1 MKRILFIILT
11 MAAGLCLNAQEI
23 ANIGKKINVIS
34 PEINGNQVTFR
45 LEAPDAQSV
54 QVNGTMNEE
63 YTIINIYGGEARACR
78 PADMV
83 KNDKGI
89 WEYTCTVSP
98 DWYNYCF
105 IVDGVPTLDPANPL
119 MQRDGHDRL
128 NAFLVK
134 GEYSKNYAE
143 ANERGNLHFVW
154 YDSPSLNS
162 NRRMVIYTPY
172 GYEENTDQRYP
183 VLYLFHGGMRDEEQW
198 SDLGL
203 VRQILDN
210 RIEKGEAVPMIVVMP
225 NIDPNYQA
233 VDFLMLPGYEYEYK
247 DKLSFGQGFLESL
260 KEDIIPYVES
270 HYRVIPD
277 KAHRAVSG
285 FSMGGGTTINAAL
298 TYPELFDYMMP
309 MASGMGRSQENIDRL
324 LRFKEAG
331 YKLIWIGC
339 GDDDTAFDGA
349 KSMDELL
356 TELDMPHTF
365 YVTPGGHAWYNCR
378 HYLNTYAPLLFRD

>member
-1 MKRILFIILT
+1 MKKIFLIIVF
-11 MAAGLCLNAQEI
+11 MAAGFCLDAQEI
-23 ANIGKKINVIS
+23 ANIGKKINVVS

-45 LEAPDAQSV
+45 LEAPDAHNV

-63 YTIINIYGGEARACR
+63 YTITNIYGGEARACR
-78 PADMV
+78 PVDMV
-83 KNDKGI
+83 KNKDGI
-89 WEYTCTVSP
+89 WEYTCTVTP
-98 DWYNYCF
+98 NYYNYCF
-105 IVDGVPTLDPANPL
+105 IVDGVAVLDPANPL

-134 GEYSKNYAE
+134 GEYSENYAE
-143 ANERGNLHFVW
+143 ANERGNLHYVW
-154 YDSPSLNS
+154 YDSPSLET

-172 GYEENTDQRYP
+172 GYEENTDQKYP

-225 NIDPNYQA
+225 NCDTRYQA
-233 VDFLMLPGYEYEYK
+233 VDFLMLPGYEYKYQSQISSGK
-247 DKLSFGQGFLESL
+247 GFIQSL

-285 FSMGGGTTINAAL
+285 FSMGGGNTLSAAL
-298 TYPELFDYMMP
+298 TYPELFDYIMP
-309 MASGMGRSQENIDRL
+309 MASAVRKNPETIEKL
-324 LRFKEAG
+324 LKLKETG
-331 YKLIWIGC
+331 YKLFWIGC
-339 GDDDTAFDGA
+339 GDDDTAFAGA
-349 KSMDELL
+349 KAMDDLLNEL
-356 TELDMPHTF
+356 EMPHTF